1 MTDRKN
7 QVNTL
12 VTVDG
17 AAFFRMISKAGD
29 GLDGIPAVRVPAAR
43 VLYIYGDDEYYKEN
57 IVKKLIEKAVP
68 EDTGLREFNLHVFDA
83 ASKDPPLFPDLAGAA
98 EGMPLMNRFSFILV
112 KNVNLNRMAF
122 DTVDDL
128 LTLTE
133 SFFTQDRSDTFL
145 VFVQAFKED
154 DRGVEKD
161 VLTPKPRQTQKNSE
175 GENDGESG
183 DDAEDESAEPK
194 TEDSGQIKEK
204 IEKANRFIQTIAA
217 NKGLI
222 KCSRMDTAGLC
233 STITRG
239 LTKRGCSVSP
249 NNARRIAEL
258 CGDDLFILQ
267 SEIEKLAN
275 YAQGGE
281 ITAEMIDSLVTRSL
295 SASAFDIQGHILSG
309 NSNAALGVLEDLYA
323 KRTDPNKILGG
334 LVYSFARTYR
344 VTLSRGARNGAET
357 LKDSFG
363 YSENA
368 VKYDAAARM
377 NPPKERL
384 LAILKLLGEADRK
397 LKLSL
402 GDPKEIL
409 EAFIAAASLTK

>member
-1 MTDRKN
+1 MAEWKK
-7 QVNTL
+7 QANTP
-12 VTVDG
+12 VTVEG
-17 AAFFRMISKAGD
+17 SAFFRMIAKAGE
-29 GLDGIPAVRVPAAR
+29 GLDGIPAARVPAAR

-112 KNVNLNRMAF
+112 KNVNMNRMAF

-154 DRGVEKD
+154 DRGAEKD
-161 VLTPKPRQTQKNSE
+161 VLTPKPRQTQKNPES
-175 GENDGESG
+175 ENDGGG
-183 DDAEDESAEPK
+183 DEPEEESAEPK
-194 TEDSGQIKEK
+194 AEDSGKIKEK
-204 IEKANRFIQTIAA
+204 IEKANRFIQTIAE

-239 LTKRGCSVSP
+239 LTKRGCTVSP

-295 SASAFDIQGHILSG
+295 SASAFDIQGYILSG
-309 NSNAALGVLEDLYA
+309 NANAALGVLEDLYA
-323 KRTDPNKILGG
+323 KRTDPNQILGG

-344 VTLSRGARNGAET
+344 VTLSRSARGGTET

-368 VKYDAAARM
+368 VKYDAAARV
-377 NPPKERL
+377 NPPTKERL
-384 LAILKLLGEADRK
+384 LAILKLLEEADRK

-409 EAFIAAASLTK
+409 EAFIAAAALTK